1 MNRSAII
8 SDYQQ
13 GMLSVKQIAEK
24 YNVCPRSVYNCI
36 GGRANRKGL
45 SKQTR
50 RALHLNKSE
59 TEVLLLCIIEA
70 EHDLSETDKSI
81 ITGIQDRLLNIADE
95 LTIM

>member
-36 GGRANRKGL
+36 DGRTNRKGL
-45 SKQTR
+45 SKQNR
-50 RALHLNKSE
+50 RALFLNKSE
-59 TEVLLLCIIEA
+59 TETLLLCIMEA
-70 EHDLSETDKSI
+70 ENALSQTDISI
-81 ITGIQDRLLNIADE
+81 VNNIQERLLNIADD
-95 LTIM
+95 LTIR